1 MCWFFLDSSG
11 LLRTSFRRAEEP
23 YRDEDAADEID
34 RMETLS
40 RVEVPAIEDVPDEKM
55 VPEPPELSDLFD
67 LVDRCDAEPCDGL
80 SYR

>member
-1 MCWFFLDSSG
+1 M
-11 LLRTSFRRAEEP
+11 
-23 YRDEDAADEID
+23 D

-40 RVEVPAIEDVPDEKM
+40 LVEVPAIEDVPDEKM

>member
-11 LLRTSFRRAEEP
+11 LRRTSLRRADDP
-23 YRDEDAADEID
+23 YRDEDAADDID

-40 RVEVPAIEDVPDEKM
+40 RVDVPVMEVVPDEKT
-55 VPEPPELSDLFD
+55 VPEPCELAFD
-67 LVDRCDAEPCDGL
+67 LAERCDCEPCEGL